1 MMSWR
6 SAAILS
12 AAAVVLLSPSAFAQ
26 ETEQPQ
32 ALVITASNQMAGDAA
47 HQEMARQGGDANALL
62 PGDVVLYRLTFTNI
76 TDVQVRNVD
85 FKDPLPAG
93 LHFVGGSAT
102 ADREDVAITYS
113 IDGGQTYLEQ
123 PMIEEVIDGE
133 RVVRPAPPEMYTHVR
148 WLVSGWVQPG
158 SQVTAEFKAQ
168 LPANEAPEEPG
179 QPSDG
184 PGEAS

>member
-1 MMSWR
+1 MKNWR

-12 AAAVVLLSPSAFAQ
+12 AAAVVLLSASAFAQ
-26 ETEQPQ
+26 EDEQPQ
-32 ALVITASNQMAGDAA
+32 ALVITAFNQMADDAR
-47 HQEMARQGGDANALL
+47 HQEVARQGGDANALL
-62 PGDVVLYRLTFTNI
+62 PGDVILYRLTFTNT

-85 FKDPLPAG
+85 FKDPLPPG
-93 LHFVGGSAT
+93 LYFVGGSAT

-113 IDGGQTYLEQ
+113 IDGGQTYLEE

-133 RVVRPAPPEMYTHVR
+133 RVFRPAPPEMYTHVR

-158 SQVTAEFKAQ
+158 SQVTAEFTAL
-168 LPANEAPEEPG
+168 LPAIEVPEEPG
-179 QPSDG
+179 QPNEG